1 MGKIQVFLDT
11 DVVISALLS
20 KTGAS
25 YELIKNPKIIKVV
38 SKTVKKEIKEVTKRL
53 NIDSQKTK
61 AVLKK
66 INATSLNLTK
76 KEVLEEYNK
85 FVFDEKDSH
94 VVAGANRAKSRFL
107 LTHNLKHYRVD
118 KINAKFGILILK
130 PGNFLQYLR
139 SLDKFK

>member
-25 YELIKNPKIIKVV
+25 YELIKNPKIIKIV
-38 SKTVKKEIKEVTKRL
+38 SKSVQKEIEEVTKKL
-53 NIDSQKTK
+53 NIDKQETNRI
-61 AVLKK
+61 LKN
-66 INATSLNLTK
+66 INVTSLNLTK
-76 KEVLEEYNK
+76 KEILEEYKK

-94 VVAGANRAKSRFL
+94 VVAGANRVKSKFL
-107 LTHNLKHYRVD
+107 LTHNLRHYQVD
-118 KINAKFGILILK
+118 KINAEFGILVLK

-139 SLDKFK
+139 GLNKF

>member
-25 YELIKNPKIIKVV
+25 YELIKNPEVSKIV
-38 SKTVKKEIKEVTKRL
+38 SKTVQKEINEVTKRL
-53 NIDSQKTK
+53 NIDKRETK
-61 AVLKK
+61 RIFKN
-66 INATSLNLTK
+66 IRATPLNLTK
-76 KEVLEEYNK
+76 KEVFEEYKK

-107 LTHNLKHYRVD
+107 LTHNLKHYQVD
-118 KINAKFGILILK
+118 KIKAEFGILVLK

-139 SLDKFK
+139 SLGKF

>member
-25 YELIKNPKIIKVV
+25 YEIIKNPKVIKIV
-38 SKTVKKEIKEVTKRL
+38 SKTVQKEIEEVIKKL
-53 NIDSQKTK
+53 NIDKQETNRI
-61 AVLKK
+61 LKN
-66 INATSLNLTK
+66 ISVASLNLTK
-76 KEVLEEYNK
+76 KEILEKYKK

-94 VVAGANRAKSRFL
+94 VVAGANRVKSRFL
-107 LTHNLKHYRVD
+107 LTHNLRHYQVD
-118 KINAKFGILILK
+118 KINAEFGILVLK

-139 SLDKFK
+139 GLNKF